1 MQIDRERQAQ
11 LEREKKDVEAELSRF
26 ADAGTEVPNDML
38 EELRDRIRAI
48 DDELTR
54 MEFATEIERQSDA

>member
-1 MQIDRERQAQ
+1 MQIDRERQAK
-11 LEREKKDVEAELSRF
+11 LEREKKDVEAKLARF
-26 ADAGTEVPNDML
+26 AKTDTDVPKHAVA
-38 EELRDRIRAI
+38 ELRDRVRAI

>member
-1 MQIDRERQAQ
+1 MQIDRERQTK
-11 LEREKKDVEAELSRF
+11 LEREKKDVEAELARF
-26 ADAGTEVPNDML
+26 AEAGIDIPKHTV
-38 EELRDRIRAI
+38 EELRDRARAI